1 MNDREAEKI
10 AVSVGNK
17 GRVFSRIVI
26 GHCDLSLVVSKL
38 SWSLAIDQITHW
50 LMRSIVGVVASLS
63 YLVGKVAFFFSLAYG
78 FVRRTV
84 QITTL

>member
-1 MNDREAEKI
+1 LNDREADKI
-10 AVSVGNK
+10 MVDVVNK
-17 GRVFSRIVI
+17 RRVFSRIVT

-50 LMRSIVGVVASLS
+50 LLRSIVGVIASLS
-63 YLVGKVAFFFSLAYG
+63 YLVGNVAFFFSLACG